1 MHPGSESTVG
11 RIRPVFLSFPPPSGH
26 QEVNAESRGREGS
39 CGEGWLLI
47 HALGLENSLPW
58 AVSCIL
64 VSACALGHS
73 EASESQWRSCVGWVT
88 SGSCKEGPYCLL
100 LLSWAAVS
108 PADSGGVLELC
119 LLALRGS
126 DPLSLRLPICNV
138 VTTGIA
144 LQGCDE
150 DGRARCL

>member
-1 MHPGSESTVG
+1 MHPGSESTMG

-26 QEVNAESRGREGS
+26 QEVNAESRDR
-39 CGEGWLLI
+39 EGWLLI
-47 HALGLENSLPW
+47 HASGLKDSLPW

-64 VSACALGHS
+64 ESACALGHS
-73 EASESQWRSCVGWVT
+73 EASESQWRSCVGRVT
-88 SGSCKEGPYCLL
+88 SGPCKEGPYCLL

-119 LLALRGS
+119 LPALRGS
-126 DPLSLRLPICNV
+126 DLLSLRLPIWNA